1 MQQLGM
7 AARHASA
14 GTELRRQ
21 APAYAPRN
29 ITYADALLTALD
41 AAQVAAAHDA
51 AQRLKSS
58 IMERNVEVA
67 RQFLADT
74 AQLKLRASTIP
85 SARVGHLG
93 GSDA

>member
-7 AARHASA
+7 DIQHASA
-14 GTELRRQ
+14 GAKPQRQ

-41 AAQVAAAHDA
+41 AAQATAAHDA

-67 RQFLADT
+67 RRFLADT
-74 AQLKLRASTIP
+74 VQLKLRAP
-85 SARVGHLG
+85 HHL
-93 GSDA
+93 